1 MPVSTSGLSV
11 PQLGQNIDPS
21 VLAFKDEGTKMS
33 LSDMVNLGRSSTALK
48 KEQALLEPAIEAGKA
63 ASELAQT
70 QSKKAKL
77 GLDTDFAD
85 KMRQNQI
92 ALINDPLIVQAEL
105 DPQFAATN
113 KDKIAKLV
121 ERQAKAAVE
130 LGLDPTKANELNAPY
145 LEAVNQ
151 TNGQGLRQ
159 FLKTRMVAGL
169 DTQAQA
175 NMQPGTYFQAA
186 PGSTSTQTSGQS
198 TGVTAQQMGQPA
210 PSEYSKPVPL
220 LYPPIQAGQPRA
232 QYPSEEEDRKV
243 GSAVRS
249 NLVSRQSE
257 IPTQKRNVDEVI
269 KKAKELEKE
278 ATLPT
283 SGVLGAAERNL
294 STLFGT
300 EQGIRYKELS
310 KDLANAAIA
319 NIKASGGSMDT
330 VAGQQ
335 LTRMAN
341 GDETYPPK
349 VLIEI
354 ARRTQADMSAL
365 DVKATAVQKFA
376 NKYGDNN
383 IKSFEQMWSKNADPK
398 IFQLKNIFE
407 DPDMSAKEKEEAR
420 DKLIGKDEKQRKIFA
435 EKWNNIQRLEQ
446 NGSL

>member
-1 MPVSTSGLSV
+1 MPAISQVASPTIYGNQEAPKGMSLGDIIGLSR
-11 PQLGQNIDPS
+11 QN
-21 VLAFKDEGTKMS
+21 
-33 LSDMVNLGRSSTALK
+33 TAMQ
-48 KEQALLEPAIEAGKA
+48 KEQALLEPSIRAGKA
-63 ASELAQT
+63 QAEVAET
-70 QSKKAKL
+70 QAAKAKS
-77 GLDTDFAD
+77 GLATDFAD

-92 ALINDPLIVQAEL
+92 ALINDPLIVQAEQ
-105 DPQFAATN
+105 DPQFAAAN

-121 ERQAKAAVE
+121 ERQSKAAIE
-130 LGLDPTKANELNAPY
+130 LGLDPTKAAELNAPY

-169 DTQAQA
+169 DQQAQSSL
-175 NMQPGTYFQAA
+175 QPGSYFQAA
-186 PGSTSTQTSGQS
+186 PGAVPAQTSGQP
-198 TGVTAQQMGQPA
+198 TGVTSQQMGQPA
-210 PSEYSKPVPL
+210 PSEFSKPVPL

-243 GSAVRS
+243 GSVVRS
-249 NLVSRQSE
+249 GLVARQSE
-257 IPTQKRNVDEVI
+257 IPSQKRNVDEVI
-269 KKAKELEKE
+269 KKAKELEKTE
-278 ATLPT
+278 WGEGA
-283 SGVLGAAERNL
+283 GFMGAAGRHL
-294 STLFGT
+294 STFLGT
-300 EQGIRYKELS
+300 EQGVRYKELS

-354 ARRTQADMSAL
+354 ARRTQADMSSL

-383 IKSFEQMWSKNADPK
+383 IKAFEQMWSKNADPK

-407 DPDMSAKEKEEAR
+407 DPDMTAKEKEEAR
-420 DKLIGKDEKQRKIFA
+420 DKLIGKDEKQRKVFA